1 MVVAWASNSSSRS
14 PKPMCASAVLGK
26 SGLCYAQEFFRI
38 AGHVLPQHVTV
49 EVLPDRPIENHLGG
63 VREMSLAVR
72 VVRLMHQHPRP
83 EDVDH
88 GLGHGRTLERLC
100 ATAEAAHLHV
110 FDRVILERRSGARD
124 VADHFAEPDY
134 PVREPAVADLGDASV
149 DI

>member
-72 VVRLMHQHPRP
+72 VVRLMHQHPGPRMSITALVMAGPSKGSAPQRKRP
-83 EDVDH
+83 ICTYSI
-88 GLGHGRTLERLC
+88 G
-100 ATAEAAHLHV
+100 
-110 FDRVILERRSGARD
+110 
-124 VADHFAEPDY
+124 
-134 PVREPAVADLGDASV
+134 
-149 DI
+149 